1 MSSVTSDPW
10 TAVTIPIKTICS
22 LEFPTFW
29 LIVDELF
36 KGPSVVSENRVTCG
50 CDPVVET
57 YVRRWILDFECLV
70 LSEVGAQVKDVC
82 GGNAYEV
89 MSLEEE
95 I

>member
-1 MSSVTSDPW
+1 MN
-10 TAVTIPIKTICS
+10 TICS
-22 LEFPTFW
+22 LAFPTFW
-29 LIVDELF
+29 FVVDDLF
-36 KGPSVVSENRVTCG
+36 EEPSVISEKTVTCG

-57 YVRRWILDFECLV
+57 YVRRWILLFEIFV
-70 LSEVGAQVKDVC
+70 LREVGGQVKDVC